1 MQIILLE
8 NDIVRVRTSLET
20 DIDYIMKTESDP
32 SNSPYV
38 FQWTYDQHKAAMEN
52 PDILHLL
59 IEDKETGEPS
69 GYMIVAG
76 VQSHHKSIELMR
88 VAVSKKNKGFGRDSI
103 KLLLDYS
110 FNTLD
115 ANRVWL
121 DVKEYNYSAQSLYKY
136 LGFVQEGLLREAVFH
151 NGKYDSIYIMA
162 ILKKDYLKQ
171 KEKK

>member
-1 MQIILLE
+1 MQNLLLE
-8 NDIVRVRTSLET
+8 NDIVRVRTSLES
-20 DIDYIMKTESDP
+20 DIDYIMKTENDP

-38 FQWTYDQHKAAMEN
+38 FQWTYDQHKAAMKN
-52 PDILHLL
+52 PDILHLV
-59 IEDKETGEPS
+59 IEDKDTSEPA

-76 VQSHHKSIELMR
+76 VLSPHKSIELMR
-88 VAVSKKNKGFGRDSI
+88 IAVSQKNKGFGRDSI
-103 KLLLDYS
+103 KLLLAYAFD
-110 FNTLD
+110 TLG

-136 LGFVQEGLLREAVFH
+136 LGFAQEGLLREAVFH

-171 KEKK
+171 KKN